1 MPNWTANTLE
11 LSGSKE
17 ATQKFLDMMGDV
29 FDFEKI
35 IPMPKILASRETK
48 DLTAE
53 GLLAAQEHI
62 WSTERNA
69 CHCKPV
75 EVEERDGTERT
86 LVYRFDTAWSTP
98 EKVIRKVAK
107 DWPDLEV
114 SGGWVS
120 EGYEECGNFY
130 SFGDYD

>member
-17 ATQKFLDMMGDV
+17 ATQKFLDMMGDE

-35 IPMPKILASRETK
+35 IPKPDDSDDWREWSIENWDTK
-48 DLTAE
+48 
-53 GLLAAQEHI
+53 
-62 WSTERNA
+62 WNA
-69 CHCKPV
+69 CQCEPV
-75 EVEERDGTERT
+75 KIEEYPAISMRI

-114 SGGWVS
+114 SGGWIS
-120 EGYEECGNFY
+120 EGYEDCGNFY

>member
-11 LSGSKE
+11 LSGSKK

-35 IPMPKILASRETK
+35 IPMPDGLDNWRDWSIENWDTK
-48 DLTAE
+48 
-53 GLLAAQEHI
+53 
-62 WSTERNA
+62 WNA
-69 CHCKPV
+69 CQCKPV
-75 EVEERDGTERT
+75 EIEEYGAIEVRT